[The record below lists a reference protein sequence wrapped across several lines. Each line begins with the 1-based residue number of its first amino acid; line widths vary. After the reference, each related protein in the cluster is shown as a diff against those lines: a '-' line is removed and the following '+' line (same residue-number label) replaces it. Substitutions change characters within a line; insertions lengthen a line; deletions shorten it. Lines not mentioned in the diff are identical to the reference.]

1 MWVPTQFDEIPFGAV
16 VAGYSEDDRHENL
29 YVGRVKIDGHTI
41 PGKVQATHK
50 VCYVAYDDKE
60 KADSQYEILV
70 VPCLNTHNE
79 NPTYISNFTVP
90 RDGFEFNNDSDSNDS
105 DDNDMAIPW

>member
-16 VAGYSEDDRHENL
+16 VAGYSEDHRQENL
-29 YVGRVKIDGHTI
+29 YVGRVKIDGHII
-41 PGKVQATHK
+41 PGKVQASHK

-70 VPCLNTHNE
+70 VPRLNTHNE
-79 NPTYISNFTVP
+79 NPTYISNFNLP
-90 RDGFEFNNDSDSNDS
+90 REGFGHQNDSESNDS
-105 DDNDMAIPW
+105 DDDNMAIQW